1 VWNLP
6 APCGSDAFSRKEHP
20 FDFFFAL
27 AIHYA
32 SQSAGNPK
40 TRLTKASRFSL
51 NVSPR
56 VQPFLLPLGRTSKVC
71 TAIRLRCSLKLL
83 AWEPA
88 STRGVERLRVT
99 TEAAMGRHSVAA
111 CAAAAVALATCVDAG
126 APAFA
131 VVRDAGVQGGGAL
144 RSGAGSKGGIAPKMV
159 AGPQDY
165 LTTLGAGKGAHAHWA
180 APSSGEDSRDPA
192 AEGAARFY
200 SLERIAKAKA
210 FLEDLTKGVVD
221 PTLLAQDAELVG
233 ASPGTALHGFS
244 LDAHDPN
251 RVWFHARS
259 PSSQVVERSRQ
270 APRL

>member
-1 VWNLP
+1 M
-6 APCGSDAFSRKEHP
+6 
-20 FDFFFAL
+20 
-27 AIHYA
+27 
-32 SQSAGNPK
+32 
-40 TRLTKASRFSL
+40 
-51 NVSPR
+51 
-56 VQPFLLPLGRTSKVC
+56 
-71 TAIRLRCSLKLL
+71 
-83 AWEPA
+83 
-88 STRGVERLRVT
+88 ERLRVT

-126 APAFA
+126 VPAFA

-221 PTLLAQDAELVG
+221 PTLLAQDAELAG

>member
-1 VWNLP
+1 MFLP
-6 APCGSDAFSRKEHP
+6 VF
-20 FDFFFAL
+20 
-27 AIHYA
+27 
-32 SQSAGNPK
+32 
-40 TRLTKASRFSL
+40 
-51 NVSPR
+51 
-56 VQPFLLPLGRTSKVC
+56 QPFLFPLGRTSKVC
-71 TAIRLRCSLKLL
+71 TATVQYTTALQSEIARLPRG
-83 AWEPA
+83 
-88 STRGVERLRVT
+88 RGVERLRVT

-126 APAFA
+126 VPAFA

-192 AEGAARFY
+192 AEGAASFY

-221 PTLLAQDAELVG
+221 PTLLAQDAELAG